1 LPNWTALTEIETRR
15 IHTKKSIVR
24 VCHERRSDLHF
35 MKKLETRSGPFENST
50 RKQQATE
57 NSRCKYLTA
66 NHN

>member
-35 MKKLETRSGPFENST
+35 MKKLETAAAAGNREFPMQVFD
-50 RKQQATE
+50 RKP
-57 NSRCKYLTA
+57 
-66 NHN
+66 